1 MKINGD
7 LIIIL
12 LIVIIGMF
20 IPFFGSVVINFELDF
35 TKIADLL
42 KVFST
47 FGWFLIIFAV
57 ELVVVFIY
65 FQITSKNAEKKLE
78 KLKPK

>member
-1 MKINGD
+1 MKINKD

-12 LIVIIGMF
+12 IIVIIGMF
-20 IPFFGSVVINFELDF
+20 IPFFGSIVINFGLDF
-35 TKIADLL
+35 TKPGDLI
-42 KVFST
+42 KVVST

-57 ELVVVFIY
+57 ELSVVFIY